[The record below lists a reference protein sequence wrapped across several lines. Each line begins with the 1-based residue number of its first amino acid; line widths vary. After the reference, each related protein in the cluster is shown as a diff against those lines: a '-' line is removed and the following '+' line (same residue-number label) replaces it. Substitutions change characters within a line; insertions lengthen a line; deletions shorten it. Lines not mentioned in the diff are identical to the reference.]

1 MTHARAAVID
11 DEVTRAAY
19 LALPF
24 NRAVAEAL
32 SVAS

>member
-1 MTHARAAVID
+1 MQARAAVID
-11 DEVTRAAY
+11 DAATRAAY

-32 SVAS
+32 PVPS